1 MSDYWYSVDTAC
13 RLKSVA
19 FKDVNLYSFV
29 LVVKGSFIYVN
40 LQDTIILFLEKD
52 NEKILDV

>member
-1 MSDYWYSVDTAC
+1 MDTAC

-40 LQDTIILFLEKD
+40 LQDTNILFLEKD